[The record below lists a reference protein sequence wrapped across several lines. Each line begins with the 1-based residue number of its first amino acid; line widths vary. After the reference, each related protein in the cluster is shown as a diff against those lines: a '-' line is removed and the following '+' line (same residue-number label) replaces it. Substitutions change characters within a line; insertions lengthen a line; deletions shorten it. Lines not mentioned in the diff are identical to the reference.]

1 MKFSFLNWRLDESHP
16 VHLALQSEVR
26 TGVLMDAIRNG
37 TSLACLVEREGKSGI
52 IFRSYKYQTV
62 NEKQWLRM
70 ERYDED
76 LPMVA
81 RTNTPPKD
89 PEMHTIPG
97 LNVKETYDGSKTM
110 VMAQATGRQA
120 VARKGR
126 KGGGSGGRWR
136 GRRQGRR

>member
-110 VMAQATGRQA
+110 VMAQD
-120 VARKGR
+120 
-126 KGGGSGGRWR
+126 
-136 GRRQGRR
+136 GRRWPGR